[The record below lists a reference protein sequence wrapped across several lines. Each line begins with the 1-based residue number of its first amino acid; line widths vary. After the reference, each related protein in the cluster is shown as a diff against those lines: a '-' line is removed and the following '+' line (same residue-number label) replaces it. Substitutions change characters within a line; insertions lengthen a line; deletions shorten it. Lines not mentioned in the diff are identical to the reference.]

1 MSDIFLSYA
10 SEDQEQVRI
19 LAEALTQEG
28 WSVSWHRHTPGEKTW
43 QEVLEAELAA
53 ARGQVVLWSA
63 KSIKRKWVI
72 EEVEEGIRQRVPVF
86 QALIDRVSPPL
97 QFRSRQSVNLSTWD
111 GGTGSLAFQNL
122 VRHIRKIIGQPA
134 PHEPPKPKPAQEAPE
149 HETPVTR
156 KMVNGVGMRFVPIPA
171 GTFLMG
177 RRETEAGDVDEL
189 PQHQVTLSQPFY
201 LQTTPV
207 TQGQWVEVMG
217 ENPAFFNEGG
227 VDCPVENVSWE
238 EAQEFISR
246 LNELERT
253 DEYRLP
259 TEAEWEYACR
269 AGGQERFCFGDQEA
283 DLKNYA
289 WYEANSGESTH
300 PVARL
305 RPNAWGLYDLHGNVL
320 EWCQD
325 WFGAY
330 PPGPVTD
337 PQGPETGEHR
347 VLRGGSWNSPAE
359 DVRCAYRLRLT
370 PGYRYRHE
378 GLRVA
383 RRVVPLI

>member
-1 MSDIFLSYA
+1 MSDILLSYA
-10 SEDQEQVRI
+10 SEDREQARI

-28 WSVSWHRHTPGEKTW
+28 WSVSWNRTVSSDKTW
-43 QEVLEAELAA
+43 QEVFEAELAA
-53 ARGQVVLWSA
+53 ARGQVVIWSA
-63 KSIKRKWVI
+63 KSVKRKWVI
-72 EEVEEGIRQRVPVF
+72 EEVEEGLRRRLPVF
-86 QALIDRVSPPL
+86 QALIDRVPPPL
-97 QFRSRQSVNLSTWD
+97 QFRSRQSVNLLAWD
-111 GGTGSLAFQNL
+111 GGTNSLAFQNL
-122 VRHIRKIIGQPA
+122 VRHIRQILRQPT
-134 PHEPPKPKPAQEAPE
+134 PQKTPEPEPAQETPE
-149 HETPVTR
+149 QRPPVSS
-156 KMVNGVGMRFVPIPA
+156 KMVNSIGMRFGPIPA

-177 RRETEAGDVDEL
+177 QGSAEAGDEDEL
-189 PQHQVTLSQPFY
+189 PQHRVTLTQPFY

-217 ENPAFFNEGG
+217 ENPAFFHEGG

-238 EAQEFISR
+238 EAREFITR
-246 LNELERT
+246 LNDLEET

-269 AGGQERFCFGDQEA
+269 AGSQEPFPFGGKEA

-300 PVARL
+300 PVGRL
-305 RPNAWGLYDLHGNVL
+305 RPNAWGLYDMHGNVL

-330 PPGPVTD
+330 SSKPVTD
-337 PQGPETGEHR
+337 PQGPASGEHR

-378 GLRVA
+378 GFRLA
-383 RRVVPLI
+383 RNA

>member
-1 MSDIFLSYA
+1 MSDIFLCYG
-10 SEDQEQVRI
+10 SEDREQVRI

-28 WSVSWHRHTPGEKTW
+28 WSVSWNRTIPVEKTW
-43 QEVLEAELAA
+43 KEVFEAELAA
-53 ARGQVVLWSA
+53 TRGLVVLWSA
-63 KSIKRKWVI
+63 KSAKRKWLI
-72 EEVEEGIRQRVPVF
+72 EEVEEGIRRRLPIF

-97 QFRSRQSVNLSTWD
+97 QFQSRQSVNLSGWD
-111 GGTGSLAFQNL
+111 GGTNSLAFQSL
-122 VRHIRKIIGQPA
+122 VRHIRQILGQPS
-134 PHEPPKPKPAQEAPE
+134 PQEAPE
-149 HETPVTR
+149 PESAPEPPELRPPVSR
-156 KMVNGVGMRFVPIPA
+156 KMFNTIGMRFVLIPA

-177 RRETEAGDVDEL
+177 TGPSEVGDEDEL

-217 ENPAFFNEGG
+217 ENPAYFHEGG
-227 VDCPVENVSWE
+227 PDCPVENVSWE
-238 EAQEFISR
+238 EAQEFITK
-246 LNELERT
+246 LNDQEGT

-269 AGGQERFCFGDQEA
+269 AGSSSQFCYGEEEA

-289 WYEANSGESTH
+289 WYEANSGECTH
-300 PVARL
+300 PVALL
-305 RPNAWGLYDLHGNVL
+305 RPNAWGLYDLHGNVF

-330 PPGPVTD
+330 PSEPVTH
-337 PQGPETGEHR
+337 PQGPADGEHR
-347 VLRGGSWNSPAE
+347 VLRGGSWNSAAE
-359 DVRCAYRLRLT
+359 DVRCAYRHRLT

-378 GLRVA
+378 GFRVA
-383 RRVVPLI
+383 RDV